1 MRLFADSACDL
12 PKSFYDE
19 NNVHLLPLSVDLN
32 GKQYKD
38 VIDIP
43 AEEIYAEIRKNN
55 VPKTSQVSPE
65 LFLNAFEDLA
75 KSGEEGLYIAFSS
88 QLSGTYSTAVMLR
101 DQVMETYP
109 DLKLTIIDSKSAS
122 VGYGLSVMEAVR
134 LRDEGYS
141 FEEVVKRS
149 QFSVDHMEHLF
160 TVEDLDFLARGGRVS
175 KTSAFIGGLLSIKP
189 LLHMEDGKLIPL
201 EKMRGRMK
209 VFKRILDI
217 MEERGESL
225 SQQVIG
231 ISHGDDLEAATK
243 MKEMINERFH
253 PQKFVVNIVGS
264 TIGSHT
270 GPGVIAIYFLNKLY
284 DEQKS

>member
-12 PKSFYDE
+12 PKSFYEE
-19 NNVHLLPLSVDLN
+19 NNVHLFPLSVDLN

-38 VIDIP
+38 VLDIA

-65 LFLNAFEDLA
+65 LFINAFEELA

-122 VGYGLSVMEAVR
+122 VGCGLSVMEAVR

-141 FEEVVKRS
+141 FEEIVKRC
-149 QFSVDHMEHLF
+149 QFHVEHMEHLF

-175 KTSAFIGGLLSIKP
+175 KASAFIGGLLSIKP
-189 LLHMEDGKLIPL
+189 LLHMEDGKLVPL

-209 VFKRILDI
+209 VFKRVLDV

-225 SQQVIG
+225 STQVIG
-231 ISHGDDLEAATK
+231 ISHGDDLEAANK
-243 MKEMINERFH
+243 MKDMINEHFH
-253 PQKFVVNIVGS
+253 PQKFVVHIVGS

-284 DEQKS
+284 DEQK